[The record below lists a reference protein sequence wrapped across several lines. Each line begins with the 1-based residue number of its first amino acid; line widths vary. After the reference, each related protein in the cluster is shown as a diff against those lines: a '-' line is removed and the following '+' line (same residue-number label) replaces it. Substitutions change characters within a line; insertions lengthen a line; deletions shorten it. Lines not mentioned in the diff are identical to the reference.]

1 MLFSNI
7 NNKKEKYPVYLK
19 NGKLFGGI
27 PGTINELNL
36 YKLSLHKKKLGKKVA
51 VVINNNTASA
61 AESLLLALK
70 NNPNVKVFGMPS
82 VGYTSVNLG
91 RFFTNQNS
99 DNYWW
104 FVYTVGYYE
113 TIKPIKGK

>member
-1 MLFSNI
+1 MECSLAILIIKGKVSCL
-7 NNKKEKYPVYLK
+7 LK

-70 NNPNVKVFGMPS
+70 NNPNVKFLVC
-82 VGYTSVNLG
+82 LLQDIL
-91 RFFTNQNS
+91 RL
-99 DNYWW
+99 
-104 FVYTVGYYE
+104 
-113 TIKPIKGK
+113 I

>member
-1 MLFSNI
+1 MECSLAILIIKGKVSCL
-7 NNKKEKYPVYLK
+7 LK

-36 YKLSLHKKKLGKKVA
+36 YKLSLQETREKVA

-70 NNPNVKVFGMPS
+70 NNQM
-82 VGYTSVNLG
+82 
-91 RFFTNQNS
+91 
-99 DNYWW
+99 
-104 FVYTVGYYE
+104 
-113 TIKPIKGK
+113 